1 MQKNNYNRRIFSA
14 RGLLI
19 YTCHAK
25 LLALLS
31 ADDGERLR
39 EICIYLTMT
48 LHSDYCKFMEMPIYE
63 LIKTVEAAQKA
74 VKKIGKRKH
83 K

>member
-1 MQKNNYNRRIFSA
+1 
-14 RGLLI
+14 
-19 YTCHAK
+19 
-25 LLALLS
+25 
-31 ADDGERLR
+31 
-39 EICIYLTMT
+39 MT